1 MNYQQVHAGKIKLNG
16 LGGIQHHL
24 LDRDK
29 VRTNP
34 DIDLSRS
41 HLNHSIENLS
51 PDNLATRVRQRI
63 SLLHLKRKPRLD
75 AVGLEDVIVSATGDF
90 MLNTDEEARQRYF
103 SDALHFF
110 QQYYG
115 AENVMYCYCH
125 MDESKPHIHI
135 GIVPVTPDGRLS
147 ARDLFSPK
155 SLEKLQTDFHREV
168 AQHYG
173 LERGEHH
180 SQSYLELNKFKVRR
194 TQSKLQQY
202 ARDLQSV
209 LSDEFALSQIAES
222 AHFAS
227 TGLIFT
233 AEDNQTIQLPTA
245 NYLQLKKIA
254 EEGLKAV
261 AVVNA
266 VQDDNQKI
274 KHKLAL
280 CKSDL
285 EFFLHQLHKLEKDTA
300 SYRAIPKA
308 WRPQLDADIKNLQE
322 HFTRYCH
329 AVHRLTTKTFIITN
343 GDLTKTAKIM
353 ESSLKNIGITDVQDY
368 IRQVVKAA
376 RKQILRNTHPEPASS
391 SWKPPSPFDT
401 DYRQADDDTAIIP
414 LQLSE
419 VPDIDWTTV
428 NWDLLSEIDKESL
441 RHTKLLREI

>member
-1 MNYQQVHAGKIKLNG
+1 MRYQQVHAGKIKLNG
-16 LGGIQHHL
+16 LGGIHHHL

-41 HLNHSIENLS
+41 HLNHSVENLS
-51 PDNLATRVRQRI
+51 PDNLVARIRQRI
-63 SLLHLKRKPRLD
+63 SQLHLKRKPRLD

-90 MLNTDEEARQRYF
+90 MLNTDEETRQRYF
-103 SDALHFF
+103 SNALHFF

-115 AENVMYCYCH
+115 TENVMYCYCH

-135 GIVPVTPDGRLS
+135 GIVPVTADGRLS

-180 SQSYLELNKFKVRR
+180 SHSYLELNQFKVRQ
-194 TQSKLQQY
+194 TKSKLQQY
-202 ARDLQSV
+202 ASELQSTI
-209 LSDEFALSQIAES
+209 LGTTNLSQIAES

-233 AEDNQTIQLPTA
+233 AEDKQTIQLPTA

-254 EEGLKAV
+254 EEGLKAL
-261 AVVNA
+261 AAVNA
-266 VQDDNQKI
+266 LRDDN
-274 KHKLAL
+274 HKLQHESEI
-280 CKSDL
+280 CKLDL
-285 EFFLHQLHKLEKDTA
+285 EFFLHQLHALEKETEH
-300 SYRAIPKA
+300 YRAIPA
-308 WRPQLDADIKNLQE
+308 NWRPQIDTDIKNLRE
-322 HFTRYCH
+322 YFTRYCH
-329 AVHRLTTKTFIITN
+329 AVHRLTAKTFLVTN
-343 GDLTKTAKIM
+343 GDINKTAKIM
-353 ESSLKNIGITDVQDY
+353 ETPLKNIGITDVPDY

-376 RKQILRNTHPEPASS
+376 RKQILRDTHPVAVLP
-391 SWKPPSPFDT
+391 SWKPPSPSDT
-401 DYRQADDDTAIIP
+401 DYRQADDISVVP

-419 VPDIDWTTV
+419 VPDIDWSMV
-428 NWDLLSEIDKESL
+428 NWDLLLSEIDKEAL
-441 RHTKLLREI
+441 RHQKILRET

>member
-1 MNYQQVHAGKIKLNG
+1 MSYQQVHAGKIKLNG
-16 LGGIQHHL
+16 LGGILHHL

-34 DIDLSRS
+34 DINLSRS
-41 HLNHSIENLS
+41 HLNHSIENLT
-51 PDNLATRVRQRI
+51 PDNLANRVRQRI
-63 SLLHLKRKPRLD
+63 SQLNLKRKPRLD

-90 MLNTDEEARQRYF
+90 MLNSNEETRQQYF

-115 AENVMYCYCH
+115 VENIMYCYCH

-135 GIVPVTPDGRLS
+135 GIVPVTVDGRLS

-168 AQHYG
+168 AQYYG

-180 SQSYLELNKFKVRR
+180 SRSYIELNQFKVR
-194 TQSKLQQY
+194 QAKSKLQQY
-202 ARDLQSV
+202 ASDLQSAILEETN
-209 LSDEFALSQIAES
+209 LSRIAES

-233 AEDNQTIQLPTA
+233 SKDNQTIQLPTA
-245 NYLQLKKIA
+245 NYFQLKKIA

-261 AVVNA
+261 ATVNA
-266 VQDDNQKI
+266 LQDDNQKLQ
-274 KHKLAL
+274 HELAL

-285 EFFLHQLHKLEKDTA
+285 EFFLHQLHKLEKETA
-300 SYRAIPKA
+300 PYRAIPPN
-308 WRPQLDADIKNLQE
+308 WRLQLDSDIKNLQE

-329 AVHRLTTKTFIITN
+329 AVHRLTAKTFIVTN
-343 GDLTKTAKIM
+343 GDVTKTAKIM
-353 ESSLKNIGITDVQDY
+353 ERSLKNIGITTIHDY

-376 RKQILRNTHPEPASS
+376 RKQILRDTHPESMAP
-391 SWKPPSPFDT
+391 SWKPPSPSQT
-401 DYRQADDDTAIIP
+401 DYRQADNDTAIVP

-419 VPDIDWTTV
+419 VPDIDWSMV
-428 NWDLLSEIDKESL
+428 NWDLMSEIDKDNL
-441 RHTKLLREI
+441 RHKKILREI